1 MTRAKPGIMTAKVWT
16 AVGMG
21 LSATAGLTLAACTST
36 PLKPMAVASRP
47 ACTDVVFPIY
57 FAEGSDQLTSTA
69 DQVIGSEAAQVKGC
83 RIGYVSVLGL
93 TDAAGGAA
101 HNLDLSR
108 RRASTVARALAS
120 AGLPAPK
127 FEVNGAGET
136 GALTDKGRPVPLRR
150 KTEVVIH
157 ALPT

>member
-1 MTRAKPGIMTAKVWT
+1 MASSGRARTRATIAAVSTA
-16 AVGMG
+16 
-21 LSATAGLTLAACTST
+21 LLAAACQT
-36 PLKPMAVASRP
+36 PSPRPPIAAVVRP

-57 FAEGSDQLTSTA
+57 FAEGSDQLTPTA
-69 DQVIGSEAAQVKGC
+69 SQVIGVQASVVRGC

-93 TDAAGGAA
+93 TDANGASSK
-101 HNLDLSR
+101 NLDLSR
-108 RRASTVARALAS
+108 RRAATVAKALAA

-127 FEVNGAGET
+127 FEVNGEGES

-157 ALPT
+157 PLPA

>member
-1 MTRAKPGIMTAKVWT
+1 
-16 AVGMG
+16 MG
-21 LSATAGLTLAACTST
+21 SFLGLAGCAST
-36 PLKPMAVASRP
+36 PLKPMPVASRP
-47 ACTDVVFPIY
+47 ACTDLVFPIY
-57 FAEGSDQLTSTA
+57 FAQGSDQLTSTA
-69 DQVIGSEAAQVKGC
+69 GQVIGSEAALVRGC
-83 RIGYVSVLGL
+83 RIGYVNVLGL

-101 HNLDLSR
+101 QNLDLSR
-108 RRASTVARALAS
+108 RRAATVAKALAS

-157 ALPT
+157 ALPI

>member
-1 MTRAKPGIMTAKVWT
+1 MARARPGVRTAKAW
-16 AVGMG
+16 VGVGVG
-21 LSATAGLTLAACTST
+21 LPAMAGLLLSGCTSA
-36 PLKPMAVASRP
+36 PLKPMPVARP

-57 FAEGSDQLTSTA
+57 FAEGSDQLTPTA
-69 DQVIGSEAAQVKGC
+69 GQVIGSEAALVRGC

-108 RRASTVARALAS
+108 RRAATVAQALAS

>member
-1 MTRAKPGIMTAKVWT
+1 MGAGAG
-16 AVGMG
+16 VG
-21 LSATAGLTLAACTST
+21 LAALAALLLAGCAST
-36 PLKPMAVASRP
+36 PLKPMAVGTSP
-47 ACTDVVFPIY
+47 SCTDVVFPIY
-57 FAEGSDQLTSTA
+57 FAEGSDQLTATA
-69 DQVIGSEAAQVKGC
+69 DQVIGSEAAQVHGC

-93 TDAAGGAA
+93 TDAAGGVA

-108 RRASTVARALAS
+108 RRAATVAKALAS
-120 AGLPAPK
+120 AGLPTPK

>member
-1 MTRAKPGIMTAKVWT
+1 MASSRSTRARTLVAG
-16 AVGMG
+16 AVGVAW
-21 LSATAGLTLAACTST
+21 LAGCTTTKPPLQPLAA
-36 PLKPMAVASRP
+36 ASRP

-57 FAEGSDQLTSTA
+57 FAEGSDQLTPTA
-69 DQVIGSEAAQVKGC
+69 EQVIGAQATVVHGC

-101 HNLDLSR
+101 HNLDLSK
-108 RRASTVARALAS
+108 RRATTVAKALAA

-127 FEVNGAGET
+127 FEVSGVGEN
-136 GALTDKGRPVPLRR
+136 GALTDAGHPVPLRR

-157 ALPT
+157 ALPV